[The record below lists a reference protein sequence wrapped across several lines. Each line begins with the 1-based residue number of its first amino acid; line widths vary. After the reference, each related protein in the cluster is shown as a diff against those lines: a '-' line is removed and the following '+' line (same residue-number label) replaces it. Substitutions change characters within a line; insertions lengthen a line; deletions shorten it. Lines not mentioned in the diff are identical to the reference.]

1 MHDLMI
7 QPAFDWSPIW
17 ITLRLASLT
26 VGILIIVGTP
36 LAWWLAFTRSR
47 LKAPVEAVT
56 ALPLV
61 LPPTVLGFYLL
72 VFLGPHGPAG
82 SLWNQWFGHPLAF
95 TFTGLVIASCLYSLP
110 FVVQPLQAAFE
121 AMNRKALEASWTLGA
136 SRTRSF
142 FTIVVPQARRGW
154 LMALVLGFA
163 HTLGE
168 FGVVLM
174 VGGNIPGDTQVV
186 SISIYEQVEMLRFDT
201 AAQLS
206 AGLLVFS
213 FLVLWTVYAINRRW
227 HGGRLA

>member
-1 MHDLMI
+1 MNNLMV

-17 ITLRLASLT
+17 ITLQLATLT
-26 VGILIIVGTP
+26 VGVLIIIGTP

-47 LKAPVEAVT
+47 LKAPIEAVT
-56 ALPLV
+56 ALPIV

-95 TFTGLVIASCLYSLP
+95 TFSGLVIASCLYSLP

-121 AMNRKALEASWTLGA
+121 SMNRKALEASWTLGA
-136 SRTRSF
+136 SPVRSF
-142 FTIVVPQARRGW
+142 FTVVVPQARRGW

-174 VGGNIPGDTQVV
+174 VGGNIPGETQVV
-186 SISIYEQVEMLRFDT
+186 SISIYEQVETLNFDT

-206 AGLLVFS
+206 AALLLFS
-213 FLVLWTVYAINRRW
+213 FLVLWSVYSINRRW